1 MEESSPAA
9 DAKADT
15 REFTLRALL
24 TGLVIGAVLTPC
36 NVYSGLKI
44 GWSFN
49 MSIAAGLLAFGFWGS
64 LHRAGHVPQLALR
77 ENNINQT
84 AASASASIVSGGL
97 VAPIPAL
104 TMLTG
109 QTLTWF
115 WLIVWVFL
123 VSILGVFVAAA
134 LREAMLVRERLPFPA
149 GVATAETLREIHS
162 KSEDAARRLRALL
175 GAAGFAGVVK
185 LVVDLG
191 AVGPRFALPFSVPM
205 WASLRAAAPAGV
217 SFANLGIAF
226 DPSLLMLGFG
236 AIIGLRAGVSLLIGA
251 LAGWLVLSPIA
262 VAHGWAAPGAANA
275 TWFGPLVT
283 WLLWPGVT

>member
-1 MEESSPAA
+1 MRPRATICPPEGLLGRRDALVLDLAQRARRIMAEEYDTGAA
-9 DAKADT
+9 AAAET
-15 REFTLRALL
+15 RELTLRALV
-24 TGLVIGAVLTPC
+24 TGLAIGAVLTPC

-49 MSIAAGLLAFGFWGS
+49 MSIAAGLLAFGFWS
-64 LHRAGHVPQLALR
+64 TLHRAGHTAPLALR

-115 WLIVWVFL
+115 WLMVWVFL
-123 VSILGVFVAAA
+123 VSILGVFVAAG

-162 KSEDAARRLRALL
+162 KSMDAARRPCFSSESRA
-175 GAAGFAGVVK
+175 
-185 LVVDLG
+185 
-191 AVGPRFALPFSVPM
+191 
-205 WASLRAAAPAGV
+205 ASRRWRRRPGRAAARAPAWLRV
-217 SFANLGIAF
+217 
-226 DPSLLMLGFG
+226 DPPQ
-236 AIIGLRAGVSLLIGA
+236 R
-251 LAGWLVLSPIA
+251 
-262 VAHGWAAPGAANA
+262 
-275 TWFGPLVT
+275 TRREC
-283 WLLWPGVT
+283 

>member
-1 MEESSPAA
+1 MAQHGSKA
-9 DAKADT
+9 DAATDT
-15 REFTLRALL
+15 RELTLRALL

-49 MSIAAGLLAFGFWGS
+49 MSIAAGLLAFGFWRA
-64 LHRAGHVPQLALR
+64 LNRAGHTAPLALR

-109 QTLTWF
+109 QTLPWF

-162 KSEDAARRLRALL
+162 KSLEAARRLRALL
-175 GAAGFAGVVK
+175 GAAGVAGIVK
-185 LVVDLG
+185 LIVDLG
-191 AVGPRFALPFSVPM
+191 AVGPRFALPFSVPTM
-205 WASLRAAAPAGV
+205 GGFAAPRR
-217 SFANLGIAF
+217 
-226 DPSLLMLGFG
+226 P
-236 AIIGLRAGVSLLIGA
+236 RA
-251 LAGWLVLSPIA
+251 
-262 VAHGWAAPGAANA
+262 
-275 TWFGPLVT
+275 
-283 WLLWPGVT
+283 